1 MGDSEFSCASVF
13 KKLTCENEF
22 NLHENDSPFVL
33 KERHKGTRKWPIT
46 LASMRFSTY
55 TDFVIDVVVSVFVA
69 VAKRCS

>member
-1 MGDSEFSCASVF
+1 MSLICMKMILQAE
-13 KKLTCENEF
+13 LIP
-22 NLHENDSPFVL
+22 LRLVL

-55 TDFVIDVVVSVFVA
+55 TDFVIDVAVSVFVA